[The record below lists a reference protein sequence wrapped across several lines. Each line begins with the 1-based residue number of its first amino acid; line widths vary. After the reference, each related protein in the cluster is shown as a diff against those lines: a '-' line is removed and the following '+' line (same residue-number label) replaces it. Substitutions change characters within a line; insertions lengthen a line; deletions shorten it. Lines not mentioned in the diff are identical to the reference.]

1 MTRLSAPF
9 DAFDLDIPKLSA
21 KDNLIE
27 ELNDLEEGETP
38 FFIVDVYSW
47 PYESKQ
53 EFTTREVSFKEAE
66 YHSVLMSLI
75 DAIDSAI
82 DTLQSDDVT
91 KLEAKIDKKTWDAL
105 CEFNEDT
112 IMDVAKYFYKG
123 GYLWG
128 VRSIVKRLN
137 AISNQ
142 LCA

>member
-1 MTRLSAPF
+1 M
-9 DAFDLDIPKLSA
+9 
-21 KDNLIE
+21 
-27 ELNDLEEGETP
+27 
-38 FFIVDVYSW
+38 
-47 PYESKQ
+47 
-53 EFTTREVSFKEAE
+53 SFKEAE